1 MAWLKE
7 RFRRRNLSPNS
18 SRNSHSE
25 PTISNE
31 SIHNTSS
38 TNSSKDANLLLFPDG
53 IKVLH
58 HCPDAAVDICFV
70 HGLTGDRESTWT
82 APGQNAPWPRGLL
95 PSEIKSARILTF
107 GYDAYVL
114 QSLVASSNRL
124 IDHATNLLTSL
135 TTNRTKSNAS
145 SRPLIFIAHSLGG
158 LICKVAI
165 LHSRNNAEAH
175 LRDIFHSTIGI
186 IFMGTPH
193 KGSWMANWAK
203 IPVSAISMVKSTNRS
218 IFAALETSSQYLEA
232 IQVGF
237 LDMLREQREGGRS
250 LEVTCFFEELPLR
263 GVGQVVA
270 KESAILPGYNSISIH
285 ANHSDMAKFCS
296 AEENGFQL
304 LVGELMRWQSRL
316 GK

>member
-1 MAWLKE
+1 MRWCQ
-7 RFRRRNLSPNS
+7 RRKLSPS
-18 SRNSHSE
+18 SSENTHSE
-25 PTISNE
+25 PTISDE
-31 SIHNTSS
+31 PIQHNTSLA
-38 TNSSKDANLLLFPDG
+38 TSSKEANLLLFPDG
-53 IKVLH
+53 IKILH
-58 HCPDAAVDICFV
+58 HCDDAAVDICFV

-82 APGQNAPWPRGLL
+82 ALGQSMPWPQGLL

-114 QSLVASSNRL
+114 RSSVASSNRL
-124 IDHATNLLTSL
+124 IDHASNLLTSL
-135 TTNRTKSNAS
+135 TTNRTKSRAS

-158 LICKVAI
+158 LICKVAV

-175 LRDIFHSTIGI
+175 LRDVFHSTKGI

-203 IPVSAISMVKSTNRS
+203 IPASAINIVKSTNKS
-218 IFAALETSSQYLEA
+218 LFAVLETSSEYLEA
-232 IQVGF
+232 IEVGF

-250 LEVTCFFEELPLR
+250 LEVTCFFEELPLL
-263 GVGQVVA
+263 GFGQVVA
-270 KESAILPGYNSISIH
+270 KKSATLQGYNSISIH
-285 ANHSDMAKFCS
+285 ANHSDMVKFCS